1 MVDCIT
7 AMRCGGPRMRG
18 RQKLISEDERRGLLL
33 QAAEDVFI
41 ERGYGLATM
50 DDVSRRAGMSKKTIY
65 QLFATKQA
73 LFEALIAQNIE
84 HLMMPIRAD
93 DGTRSPRAVLEE
105 FLTQLARF
113 LLSPRQVAMSR
124 LVISEMHRTP
134 EIAQS
139 FMLQAMDRGRGTL
152 VRWLERQH
160 ARGALH
166 VEDAD
171 EATSML
177 CGFVISEPQMCLL
190 YGQDAPSTWAAIDR
204 RVQRGLDVFFRGTGA
219 ETTLAETK
227 LAEVKLGGA
236 EAASAD

>member
-1 MVDCIT
+1 MVDLMT
-7 AMRCGGPRMRG
+7 AVSCCGPRTRG
-18 RQKLISEDERRGLLL
+18 RPKPISEDERRGRLI

-73 LFEALIAQNIE
+73 LFEALLAQYIE

-113 LLSPRQVAMSR
+113 VLSPRQVAMNR
-124 LVISEMHRTP
+124 LVISEALRTP
-134 EIAQS
+134 ELAQS
-139 FMLQAMDRGRGTL
+139 FMRQAVDRGRGTL
-152 VRWLERQH
+152 IQWFERQH
-160 ARGALH
+160 ERGALYI
-166 VEDAD
+166 EDAD

-177 CGFVISEPQMCLL
+177 CGFVISEPQMRLL
-190 YGQDAPSTWAAIDR
+190 YAYDAPPTWAMIDR
-204 RVQRGLDVFFRGTGA
+204 RVKRGLDIFFRGTGA
-219 ETTLAETK
+219 DPRAP
-227 LAEVKLGGA
+227 A
-236 EAASAD
+236 